1 MGGRRRKN
9 MLVLPD
15 IMLWASIWHFKPN
28 FFPFKGVHGLLH
40 HMTREP
46 DHSILR
52 TDSNAL

>member
-1 MGGRRRKN
+1 

-28 FFPFKGVHGLLH
+28 FFPFKGLHGLLH